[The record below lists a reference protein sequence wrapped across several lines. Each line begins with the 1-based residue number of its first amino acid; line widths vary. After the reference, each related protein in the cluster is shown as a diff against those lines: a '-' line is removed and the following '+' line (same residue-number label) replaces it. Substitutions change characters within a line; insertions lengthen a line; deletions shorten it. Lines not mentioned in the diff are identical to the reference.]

1 MRLNQIQK
9 RLSEINEIITK
20 RSAELTEEEIKTY
33 SKEVDDLKEERKAIL
48 ETAEAR
54 NTLLKNIADGIEPS
68 TTVDIFPVDGK
79 TENRTTNKFET
90 VEYRNAFM
98 RYVTQGEKL
107 PTEYRANEVTGIT
120 DAGALLPTTVLNRVV
135 EKLEVTGKLL
145 ALITRTNYKGGVSIP
160 KSTVKPEAVW
170 VASGAGS
177 DTQKLDATGEVSFT
191 YHKLRCA
198 VAVSLEVNEIALSA
212 FESKLVANIVEAMTK
227 AIEIAIIN
235 GTGVGQ
241 PKGILA
247 ETVIE
252 DQKIEVSALDYKTL
266 TNAEA
271 ALPQAYENN
280 AKWCMSKKTFMS
292 FIGMVDSNK
301 QPIARE
307 NYGIDGKVER
317 RLLGREVE
325 CCDHVTNF
333 TDTLEV
339 GKPFAFLFDFKDYTL
354 NMNYNITL
362 SKYQNNDTD
371 DTVTKAIALVDGKV
385 VDNNSLVVLVKKA

>member
-145 ALITRTNYKGGVSIP
+145 ALTTRTNYKGGVSIP